1 MTRYNFTLAIH
12 HMRLCLFRSKATE
25 ASWSHVGKINR
36 TVDWI
41 YRSDHCWGI
50 ASTEVNIIF
59 LGIVTLLPIAT
70 PVVSNGPHLTVCVHL
85 THALQSE
92 VQSLR

>member
-1 MTRYNFTLAIH
+1 MHEFYL
-12 HMRLCLFRSKATE
+12 
-25 ASWSHVGKINR
+25 NR
-36 TVDWI
+36 I
-41 YRSDHCWGI
+41 YPIESNLQL
-50 ASTEVNIIF
+50 EVNIIF

-70 PVVSNGPHLTVCVHL
+70 PVVSNGPYLTVCVHL